1 MKNKISVVVP
11 IYNSENSL
19 DVCLKSIVRQNYKNF
34 EIILIDDGSTDK
46 SQEIC
51 RQYQKEYQ
59 NVYYYY
65 QLNSGVSAARNVG
78 IDKATGDLIYFM
90 DSDEAL
96 NYGIVDKVLIVMIF
110 YRQNYLR

>member
-1 MKNKISVVVP
+1 MIINMKNKISVVVP

-19 DVCLKSIVRQNYKNF
+19 DVCLESIVRQNYKNF

-65 QLNSGVSAARNVG
+65 QLNSGVSVARNVG

-90 DSDEAL
+90 DSDDIL
-96 NYGIVDKVLIVMIF
+96 
-110 YRQNYLR
+110 